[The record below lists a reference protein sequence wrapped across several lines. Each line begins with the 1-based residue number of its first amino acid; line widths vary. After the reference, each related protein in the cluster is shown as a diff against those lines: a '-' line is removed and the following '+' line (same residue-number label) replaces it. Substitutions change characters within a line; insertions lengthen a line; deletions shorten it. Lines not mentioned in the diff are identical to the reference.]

1 MTEVAMAITL
11 NTLAIVIVAF
21 LISNIVLS
29 IASSLLAQK
38 FLSLQVASRK
48 ILLWFDSTSFI
59 LIKLIFW
66 AQLPIDF
73 FVSKKTFM
81 C

>member
-48 ILLWFDSTSFI
+48 ILLWFIVLLPWIAAFSIGLFI
-59 LIKLIFW
+59 W
-66 AQLPIDF
+66 
-73 FVSKKTFM
+73 
-81 C
+81 